1 MIFSN
6 PIPAY
11 VYSVTHLPTGKFYYG
26 SRYRHIEKNLHPKQ
40 DFWKT
45 YFTSSKEIQ
54 SLREETGN
62 ESFEYKIIYTNT
74 DAQVCFEHEQKL
86 IKQHID
92 NPLCVN
98 KRYFDSVKG
107 TRVYCTYGKTL
118 STRGQLKSETTKQR
132 MSKPKSAEHCANIS
146 KAQRLNGGNGPA
158 SHTEESKNKT
168 RETMK
173 LKPPRPNKTCP
184 HCNKIGGA
192 IAMARWHFNNCKE
205 KNVTSTI

>member
-6 PIPAY
+6 LIPAY
-11 VYSVTHLPTGKFYYG
+11 VYSVKHLPTGKFYYG
-26 SRYRHIEKNLHPKQ
+26 SRYRHIEKNLHPEQ

-54 SLREETGN
+54 SLREETGD
-62 ESFEYKIIYTNT
+62 ESFEYEIIYTNT
-74 DAQVCFEHEQKL
+74 AAQVCFEYEQTL

-92 NPLCVN
+92 DPLCVN

-107 TRVYCTYGKTL
+107 MQVYFTYGKTL
-118 STRGQLKSETTKQR
+118 STRGKPKSENTKQR
-132 MSKPKSAEHCANIS
+132 MSKPKSLKHRENIS

-158 SHTEESKNKT
+158 THTQESKNKT

-173 LKPPRPNKTCP
+173 SKPPRPNTTCP
-184 HCNKIGGA
+184 YCDKAGGA
-192 IAMARWHFNNCKE
+192 IAMARWHFNTFKG
-205 KNVTSTI
+205 KHVTSTI